1 MTQTSEWVSPGH
13 PDKVADAIS
22 SRILDYCLERD
33 PATRFAVECQIK
45 GNRVA
50 LGGEVTS
57 KALLD
62 SHALAFLARDAVE
75 RIGYTH
81 DYHGLWGLGNTISP
95 HDLYVT
101 AEIGLQSP
109 DIAQGVSMDGG
120 WGDQGIFWGMA
131 TPEREFGYLPRD
143 YYCARALGQHLYA
156 LSLQRGLPI
165 GLDIKTQVETC
176 DALVRQVIVAAP
188 CATDSATDLLR
199 DEITAFVADWRT
211 APDCEIVVNGTGRYV
226 RHASQGDCGT
236 TGRKL
241 AVDFYGGNCRIGG
254 GSPWT
259 KDPSKADLT
268 LNLLARKLALEYVL
282 SHQECPSSVYVS
294 LSCCIGRDEVRV
306 AFCDERHIPIRTEHQ
321 RISAPAHTVA
331 AELDLF
337 RPAYFELCQRGL
349 FSEVDRAFAGVGPFD
364 PARPVLP
371 SGR

>member
-13 PDKVADAIS
+13 PDKLADAIS

-33 PATRFAVECQIK
+33 PETRFAVECQIK

-57 KALLD
+57 KAFLD
-62 SHALAFLARDAVE
+62 GHALAFLARDAVE
-75 RIGYTH
+75 RIGYTQ

-95 HDLYVT
+95 RDLYVM
-101 AEIGLQSP
+101 ADIVQQSP
-109 DIAQGVSMDGG
+109 DIAQGVDAGG

-176 DALVRQVIVAAP
+176 DDIVRQVIVAAP
-188 CATDSATDLLR
+188 CATDSATGLLR

-211 APDCEIVVNGTGRYV
+211 APDFEIVVNGTGRYV

-282 SHQECPSSVYVS
+282 SHRECHRAVYVA

-306 AFCDERHIPIRTEHQ
+306 AFFDERHIPIQTEHQ
-321 RISAPAHTVA
+321 SIFVPARAVA

-337 RPAYFELCQRGL
+337 SPNYFALCQSGL
-349 FSEVDRAFAGVGPFD
+349 FSEVDRAVADVKPFD
-364 PARPVLP
+364 PSQPVFP